1 MKCVA
6 VRACQ
11 ARGDDGKVRTYR
23 PGQIDR
29 FSKCPTHF
37 KSLEDPAYA
46 VDFLTASQDELLNA
60 DWKFEDAV
68 KVVKEAF
75 NVDLKFS
82 EKANVVDAI
91 LDARYRHIAGS
102 NDKKPKVDEPKVD
115 EPKVDEPKADEPK
128 ADEPKAD
135 EPKADESKA
144 KAVKEKQSK

>member
-23 PGQIDR
+23 TGQIDH
-29 FSKCPTHF
+29 FSKCPAHF
-37 KSLEDPAYA
+37 KSLEDPAYV

-60 DWKFEDAV
+60 DWKFEAAA
-68 KVVKEAF
+68 KAIKEAL

-102 NDKKPKVDEPKVD
+102 NDKKPKVEEPKVD
-115 EPKVDEPKADEPK
+115 EPKVDEPKVNEPKVDEPK
-128 ADEPKAD
+128 ADEPKVG
-135 EPKADESKA
+135 ELKV
-144 KAVKEKQSK
+144 KAVKEK